1 MKSNLLEF
9 LYGVSQVEEA
19 IDDVL
24 DDDFAKL
31 LEQADAAEAESM
43 AAEKAPLS
51 AALKDIGIN
60 GSGLQED
67 PEGFVLITDDREQYV
82 AAVNL
87 LSDPDAMH
95 TLAKKGWV
103 AFKCGDQA
111 MSNEAP
117 EYKLRFLEIATAEGD
132 GTNNSDTAEKE
143 STVIKNARE
152 FASAE
157 PEHDDDGAI
166 DHDAPKG
173 NSLAKVKIGEPTD
186 GKQPEGKIK
195 DSLSAAEVA
204 ANLLECD
211 VPKLAK
217 PAQGG
222 KTPHAFKTKKKK

>member
-9 LYGVSQVEEA
+9 LYGVSQQEES

-31 LEQADAAEAESM
+31 LEQADAAEVESM
-43 AAEKAPLS
+43 APDKTPLNT
-51 AALKDIGIN
+51 ALKAIGIN

-67 PEGFVLITDDREQYV
+67 PEGFVLVTDDRDQYV

-95 TLAKKGWV
+95 TLATKGWV

-117 EYKLRFLEIATAEGD
+117 EYKLRFLEIATAEASD
-132 GTNNSDTAEKE
+132 KDTAEEE
-143 STVIKNARE
+143 STIIKNARK
-152 FASAE
+152 FATEE
-157 PEHDDDGAI
+157 PEHDDSGAI
-166 DHDAPKG
+166 AHDAPKG
-173 NSLAKVKIGEPTD
+173 NDLAKTKVGEPTD

-195 DSLSAAEVA
+195 DSLSAEEIA

-211 VPKLAK
+211 VPKLTK